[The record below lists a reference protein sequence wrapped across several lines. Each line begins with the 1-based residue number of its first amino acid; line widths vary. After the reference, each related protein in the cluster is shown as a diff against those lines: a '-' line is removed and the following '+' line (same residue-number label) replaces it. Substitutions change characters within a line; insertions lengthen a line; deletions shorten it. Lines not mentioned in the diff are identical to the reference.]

1 MSKKVLGRG
10 LSTLLPVRRDE
21 AVSEPAVPV
30 PPAILNELPV
40 DRIVPNP
47 FQPRRYF
54 DEAALAELADSIR
67 SEGIIQPIVVRGYQ
81 GHYQL
86 IAGERRW
93 RAAQLVGLT
102 VVPVRVQ
109 EMPDDRMLEV
119 ALIENIQRE
128 DLDPI
133 ETARAFQR
141 LSADLSLSHE
151 EIGRRTGKDRATISN
166 AIRLL
171 QLPDEVQRL
180 LAERKLSPGH
190 ARALLK
196 IADPA
201 QVRQIAAQAVQQQ
214 WSVRYLEQFTTEQA
228 RRDPPERTP
237 EPAPQDPNVRAAVA
251 DLERSL
257 GTRVRIIER
266 GKGKGRVEIDYFSA
280 EDLDR
285 IYAAIVR
292 D

>member
-1 MSKKVLGRG
+1 MTKKVLGRG
-10 LSTLLPVRRDE
+10 LSTLIPTRREDP
-21 AVSEPAVPV
+21 VSEPAVAA
-30 PPAILNELPV
+30 PPAIPTELPV

-67 SEGIIQPIVVRGYQ
+67 SEGIIQPIVVREHLD
-81 GHYQL
+81 HYQL

-93 RAAQLVGLT
+93 RAAKLAGLT
-102 VVPVRVQ
+102 AVPVRVQ
-109 EMPDDRMLEV
+109 EMPDERMLEV

-133 ETARAFQR
+133 EAARAFQR

-151 EIGRRTGKDRATISN
+151 EIGRRTGKDRTTISN
-166 AIRLL
+166 ALRLL
-171 QLPDEVQRL
+171 QLPDDVQRL

-196 IADPA
+196 ITDPGLI
-201 QVRQIAAQAVQQQ
+201 RQIAAQAVQQQ
-214 WSVRYLEQFTTEQA
+214 WSVRYVEQLTTDQA
-228 RRDPPERTP
+228 RPDPPERKP
-237 EPAPQDPNVRAAVA
+237 EPAPQDPNVRAAVE
-251 DLERSL
+251 DLERAL

-266 GKGKGRVEIDYFSA
+266 GKGRGRVEIDYFSV

-285 IYAAIVR
+285 IYSAIIR